1 IAGRIDLVDFAI
13 AVLVVRVVALLR
25 HHLDGVRVDVW
36 IAVRAVPLVR
46 RKPVVI
52 DVVVGPTGSAIDHP
66 SAPRRRAA
74 EVEAAL
80 PRRPLPRMGSRTRR
94 YRRGTRPGGGP
105 RPPPTRGGRRGRAS
119 RRPRGQKAPP
129 PQTKRLSFACLPLRP
144 PQGGGG

>member
-80 PRRPLPRMGSRTRR
+80 PRSAA
-94 YRRGTRPGGGP
+94 PGGGP
-105 RPPPTRGGRRGRAS
+105 AGDAVGGGAPALAEPGVGAGAGRAGGREGKKTPPLEAKEYRSHGFPSAPLRGGVA
-119 RRPRGQKAPP
+119 K
-129 PQTKRLSFACLPLRP
+129 
-144 PQGGGG
+144 